1 MASPRSLTGGVLSV
15 LLGLVAILTGV
26 QRTTAFGAPP
36 PPPRFP
42 PPGGNAY
49 GPNEGRGDGAD
60 DDGDSFGNIKSSVLM
75 CAVVARPTSA
85 CAQGQDD
92 TCLQTLTSDVDAAD
106 TTTTCHGASAG
117 GESSSLRLLQVRGGG
132 ITDAISQ
139 KRDDLVTGL
148 KDAVDDTLSYWG
160 GALDYL
166 DTRFLPG
173 GRTRQREK
181 AEARSAKASATAAS
195 RQAKG
200 RGPKSNTSRKKGRLT
215 KEEKEAERLADAVI
229 VKSVSAPN
237 STVLPPSALADAGRQ
252 SGLVGGKF
260 VPDTVQSCAARVDQ
274 WYRRAGYLANSV
286 TGATLDADAGVAKL
300 EVEEATVSS
309 HPVDIV
315 CVKEVAIDDRTG
327 ETMSLSAMRRKLI
340 LDGGSDSDGSVSFNT
355 TITETKGRTKA
366 AAIAA
371 ALNLR
376 PGEPFKFDPSRWNNR
391 IESASGGGIFSR
403 VWNLA
408 PVRAPDGS
416 VVLRVVATE
425 APARNLEYGVTKSL
439 YNDIWEGEAG
449 FSHNNL
455 FGAGERLDLM
465 IRRGTREPHPSFNAK
480 FTGNAL
486 TPESAYD
493 LEAFSEYIGVTGH
506 EGGASSRRG
515 LTVRFPRLLS
525 RRIRGSSS
533 IEKTAARTAAGEHDH
548 LIHSSFDIGP
558 YYQKLPSNGRSS
570 VQATANIGGKLDLSK
585 MDLSKMKKGI
595 TDILGGMTPYSSYAA
610 TMRQIIPLRS
620 SSAAAN
626 KPPITLALQHRA
638 TASTS
643 ELPQHEALAI
653 GFSARV
659 RGYSPKMNGPL
670 SSSVVGTAEIRIP
683 VTLPANSLVNDGSVV
698 VFSDWMAASRW
709 TIRDIKNKV
718 KSKTVGSSA
727 SAPLLSK
734 PMRKASAGI
743 GLRSFLQGI
752 PVKVDFSITDDGKI
766 GANMAI
772 GQDFDVDG

>member
-1 MASPRSLTGGVLSV
+1 MAGGML
-15 LLGLVAILTGV
+15 LLGAMAILTGA
-26 QRTTAFGAPP
+26 QTTTAFGGPP

-42 PPGGNAY
+42 PTG
-49 GPNEGRGDGAD
+49 EGRGDGAD
-60 DDGDSFGNIKSSVLM
+60 DDGNSFGNVKSSVLM
-75 CAVVARPTSA
+75 CAVVARPS
-85 CAQGQDD
+85 QGQDD
-92 TCLQTLTSDVDAAD
+92 TCIQTLTD
-106 TTTTCHGASAG
+106 TTASNT
-117 GESSSLRLLQVRGGG
+117 LLQVRGGG
-132 ITDAISQ
+132 IADTMSR
-139 KRDDLVTGL
+139 KRNDLATGL

-160 GALDYL
+160 GALDFL

-195 RQAKG
+195 RQTKG
-200 RGPKSNTSRKKGRLT
+200 RGPKSNRKQGRLT
-215 KEEKEAERLADAVI
+215 KEEKKAEKLANTII

-237 STVLPPSALADAGRQ
+237 STVLPTAALADAGRQ
-252 SGLVGGKF
+252 SGLAGGKF
-260 VPDTVQSCAARVDQ
+260 VPETVQQCAARVDQ

-300 EVEEATVSS
+300 EVDEATVSS

-340 LDGGSDSDGSVSFNT
+340 LEGGADSDGSVSFNT
-355 TITETKGRTKA
+355 TIVETKGKTKP

-371 ALNLR
+371 AMNLR
-376 PGEPFKFDPSRWNNR
+376 PGEPFKFDPSRWSSR

-416 VVLRVVATE
+416 VQLRVVATE

-439 YNDIWEGEAG
+439 YNDIWEGEVG
-449 FSHNNL
+449 FSHGNL
-455 FGAGERLDLM
+455 FGSGERLDLM
-465 IRRGTREPHPSFNAK
+465 VRRGTREPHPSFNAK

-486 TPESAYD
+486 IPESAYD

-525 RRIRGSSS
+525 RRIRGSAS

-585 MDLSKMKKGI
+585 TQKGI
-595 TDILGGMTPYSSYAA
+595 ADTLRGLTPYSSYAA
-610 TMRQIIPLRS
+610 TMRQIIPLGS
-620 SSAAAN
+620 SPTAAN
-626 KPPITLALQHRA
+626 KPPITLALQHRG

-653 GFSARV
+653 GFAARV
-659 RGYSPKMNGPL
+659 RGYSPRMNGPL

-683 VTLPANSLVNDGSVV
+683 VTLPANVLINDGSVV
-698 VFSDWMAASRW
+698 IFSDWMAASRW

-743 GLRSFLQGI
+743 GLRSVLQGI
-752 PVKVDFSITDDGKI
+752 PVKVDFTITDDGKI
-766 GANMAI
+766 GANMAL
-772 GQDFDVDG
+772 GMDFNV

>member
-1 MASPRSLTGGVLSV
+1 MASPRSLTGGML
-15 LLGLVAILTGV
+15 LLGAMAILTGA
-26 QRTTAFGAPP
+26 QTTTAFGSPP

-42 PPGGNAY
+42 PTGGKAY
-49 GPNEGRGDGAD
+49 FGPDEGRGDGAD
-60 DDGDSFGNIKSSVLM
+60 DDGNSFGNVKSSVLM
-75 CAVVARPTSA
+75 CAVVARPS
-85 CAQGQDD
+85 QGQDD
-92 TCLQTLTSDVDAAD
+92 TCIQTLTD
-106 TTTTCHGASAG
+106 TTASNT
-117 GESSSLRLLQVRGGG
+117 LLQVRGGG
-132 ITDAISQ
+132 IADTMSR
-139 KRDDLVTGL
+139 KRNDLATGL
-148 KDAVDDTLSYWG
+148 KDAIDDTLSYWG
-160 GALDYL
+160 GALDFL

-181 AEARSAKASATAAS
+181 AEARSAKASTTAAS

-200 RGPKSNTSRKKGRLT
+200 RRPKINRKQGRLT
-215 KEEKEAERLADAVI
+215 KEEKKAEKLAGTVI

-237 STVLPPSALADAGRQ
+237 STVLPTAALADAGRQ

-260 VPDTVQSCAARVDQ
+260 VPETVQHCAAQVDQ

-300 EVEEATVSS
+300 EVDEATVSS

-327 ETMSLSAMRRKLI
+327 ETMSPSAMRRKLM
-340 LDGGSDSDGSVSFNT
+340 LEGGADSDGSVSFNT
-355 TITETKGRTKA
+355 TIVETKGKTKP

-371 ALNLR
+371 AMNLR
-376 PGEPFKFDPSRWNNR
+376 PGEPFKFDPPRWSNR
-391 IESASGGGIFSR
+391 IESASSGGGIFSR

-416 VVLRVVATE
+416 VQLRVVATE

-439 YNDIWEGEAG
+439 YNDIWEGEVG
-449 FSHNNL
+449 FSHGNL
-455 FGAGERLDLM
+455 FGSGERLDLM
-465 IRRGTREPHPSFNAK
+465 ARRGTREPHPSFNAK

-525 RRIRGSSS
+525 RRIRGSASM
-533 IEKTAARTAAGEHDH
+533 EKTAARTAAGEHDH

-585 MDLSKMKKGI
+585 MQKGI
-595 TDILGGMTPYSSYAA
+595 ADTPRALTPYSSYAA
-610 TMRQIIPLRS
+610 TTRQIIPLGS
-620 SSAAAN
+620 SPTAAN
-626 KPPITLALQHRA
+626 KSPITLALQHRG

-653 GFSARV
+653 GFAARV
-659 RGYSPKMNGPL
+659 RGYSPRMNGPL

-698 VFSDWMAASRW
+698 IFSDWMAASRW

-718 KSKTVGSSA
+718 KSKTARSSA

-743 GLRSFLQGI
+743 GLRSVLQGI
-752 PVKVDFSITDDGKI
+752 PVKVDFTITDDGKI
-766 GANMAI
+766 GANMAL
-772 GQDFDVDG
+772 GMDFNVNQRM

>member
-1 MASPRSLTGGVLSV
+1 MRASPPSSAALPLFQIRQMKMASSSML
-15 LLGLVAILTGV
+15 LLGAMAILTGAHM
-26 QRTTAFGAPP
+26 TTAFGGPP

-42 PPGGNAY
+42 PTG
-49 GPNEGRGDGAD
+49 EGRGDGAD
-60 DDGDSFGNIKSSVLM
+60 DDGNSFGNVKSSVLM
-75 CAVVARPTSA
+75 CAVVARPS
-85 CAQGQDD
+85 QSQDD
-92 TCLQTLTSDVDAAD
+92 TCIQTLTD
-106 TTTTCHGASAG
+106 TTASNT
-117 GESSSLRLLQVRGGG
+117 LLQVRGGG
-132 ITDAISQ
+132 IADTMSR
-139 KRDDLVTGL
+139 KRDELATGL

-160 GALDYL
+160 GALDFL

-200 RGPKSNTSRKKGRLT
+200 RGPKTNRKRGRLT
-215 KEEKEAERLADAVI
+215 KEEKMAEKLADTVI

-237 STVLPPSALADAGRQ
+237 STVLPTAALTDAGRQ

-260 VPDTVQSCAARVDQ
+260 VPETVQQCAARVDQ

-300 EVEEATVSS
+300 EVNEAAVSS
-309 HPVDIV
+309 RPVDIV

-327 ETMSLSAMRRKLI
+327 ETMTPSAMRRKLI
-340 LDGGSDSDGSVSFNT
+340 LEGGADSDGSVSFNT
-355 TITETKGRTKA
+355 TIVETKGKTKP

-371 ALNLR
+371 AMNLR
-376 PGEPFKFDPSRWNNR
+376 PGEPFKFDPSRWSSR
-391 IESASGGGIFSR
+391 IELASGGGIFSR

-416 VVLRVVATE
+416 VQLRVVATE

-439 YNDIWEGEAG
+439 YNDIWEGEVG
-449 FSHNNL
+449 FSHGNL
-455 FGAGERLDLM
+455 FGSGERLDLM
-465 IRRGTREPHPSFNAK
+465 VRRGTREPHPSFNAK
-480 FTGNAL
+480 YTGNAL
-486 TPESAYD
+486 IPESAYD

-525 RRIRGSSS
+525 RRIRGSAS

-585 MDLSKMKKGI
+585 AQKGI
-595 TDILGGMTPYSSYAA
+595 ADTLRGLTPYSSYAA
-610 TMRQIIPLRS
+610 TTRQIIPLGS
-620 SSAAAN
+620 SPTAAN
-626 KPPITLALQHRA
+626 KPPITLALQHRG

-653 GFSARV
+653 GFAARV
-659 RGYSPKMNGPL
+659 RGYSPRMNGPL

-683 VTLPANSLVNDGSVV
+683 VTLPANVLINDGSVV
-698 VFSDWMAASRW
+698 IFSDWMAASRW

-743 GLRSFLQGI
+743 GLRSVLQGI
-752 PVKVDFSITDDGKI
+752 PVKVDFTITDDGKI
-766 GANMAI
+766 GANMAL
-772 GQDFDVDG
+772 GMDFNV

>member
-1 MASPRSLTGGVLSV
+1 V
-15 LLGLVAILTGV
+15 LLGMVAILTGV

-215 KEEKEAERLADAVI
+215 KEEKEAERLPDAVI

-683 VTLPANSLVNDGSVV
+683 VTLPANSLVNDGSVI

-772 GQDFDVDG
+772 GQDFDV

>member
-1 MASPRSLTGGVLSV
+1 MRASPPSSAALPFQIRQMKMASPRML
-15 LLGLVAILTGV
+15 LLGAMAILTGA
-26 QRTTAFGAPP
+26 QTTTAFGGPP

-42 PPGGNAY
+42 PTG
-49 GPNEGRGDGAD
+49 EGWGDGAD
-60 DDGDSFGNIKSSVLM
+60 DDGNSFGNVKSSVLM
-75 CAVVARPTSA
+75 CAVVARPS
-85 CAQGQDD
+85 QSQDD
-92 TCLQTLTSDVDAAD
+92 TCIQTLTD
-106 TTTTCHGASAG
+106 TTASNT
-117 GESSSLRLLQVRGGG
+117 RLLQVRGGG
-132 ITDAISQ
+132 IADTMSR
-139 KRDDLVTGL
+139 KRDELATGL

-160 GALDYL
+160 GALDFL

-200 RGPKSNTSRKKGRLT
+200 RGPKTNRKRGRLT
-215 KEEKEAERLADAVI
+215 KEEKMAEKLADTVI

-237 STVLPPSALADAGRQ
+237 STVLPTAALTDAGRQ

-260 VPDTVQSCAARVDQ
+260 VPETVQQCAARVDQ

-300 EVEEATVSS
+300 EVDEATISS

-327 ETMSLSAMRRKLI
+327 ETMTPSAMRRKLI
-340 LDGGSDSDGSVSFNT
+340 LEGGADSDGSVSFNT
-355 TITETKGRTKA
+355 TIVETKGKTKP

-371 ALNLR
+371 AMNLR
-376 PGEPFKFDPSRWNNR
+376 PGEPFKFDPSRWSSR
-391 IESASGGGIFSR
+391 IELASGGGIFSR

-416 VVLRVVATE
+416 VQLRVVATE

-439 YNDIWEGEAG
+439 YNDIWEGEVG
-449 FSHNNL
+449 FSHGNL
-455 FGAGERLDLM
+455 FGSGERLDLM
-465 IRRGTREPHPSFNAK
+465 VRRGTREPHPSFNAK
-480 FTGNAL
+480 YTGNAL
-486 TPESAYD
+486 IPESAYD

-525 RRIRGSSS
+525 RRIRGSAS

-585 MDLSKMKKGI
+585 AQKGI
-595 TDILGGMTPYSSYAA
+595 ADTLRGLTPYSSYAA
-610 TMRQIIPLRS
+610 TTRQIIPLGS
-620 SSAAAN
+620 SPTAAN
-626 KPPITLALQHRA
+626 KPPITLALQHRG

-653 GFSARV
+653 GFAARV
-659 RGYSPKMNGPL
+659 RGYSPRMNGPL

-683 VTLPANSLVNDGSVV
+683 VTLPANVLINDGSVV
-698 VFSDWMAASRW
+698 IFSDWMAASRW

-743 GLRSFLQGI
+743 GLRSVLQGI
-752 PVKVDFSITDDGKI
+752 PVKVDFTITDDGKI
-766 GANMAI
+766 GANMAL
-772 GQDFDVDG
+772 GMDFNV

>member
-1 MASPRSLTGGVLSV
+1 MMTATPLAMSSPQCS
-15 LLGLVAILTGV
+15 
-26 QRTTAFGAPP
+26 
-36 PPPRFP
+36 
-42 PPGGNAY
+42 
-49 GPNEGRGDGAD
+49 
-60 DDGDSFGNIKSSVLM
+60 
-75 CAVVARPTSA
+75 CAVVARPS
-85 CAQGQDD
+85 QSQDD
-92 TCLQTLTSDVDAAD
+92 TCIQTLTD
-106 TTTTCHGASAG
+106 TTASNT
-117 GESSSLRLLQVRGGG
+117 RLLQVRGGG
-132 ITDAISQ
+132 IADTMSR
-139 KRDDLVTGL
+139 KRNDLATGL
-148 KDAVDDTLSYWG
+148 KGAVDDTLSYWG
-160 GALDYL
+160 GALDFL

-200 RGPKSNTSRKKGRLT
+200 RGPKTNRKRGRLT
-215 KEEKEAERLADAVI
+215 KEEKMAEKLADTVI

-237 STVLPPSALADAGRQ
+237 STVLPTAALADAGRQ

-260 VPDTVQSCAARVDQ
+260 VPETVQQCAARVDQ

-300 EVEEATVSS
+300 EVDEATISS
-309 HPVDIV
+309 RPVDIV

-327 ETMSLSAMRRKLI
+327 ETMTPSAMRRKLI
-340 LDGGSDSDGSVSFNT
+340 LEGGADSDGSVSFNT
-355 TITETKGRTKA
+355 TIVETKGKTKP

-371 ALNLR
+371 AMNLR
-376 PGEPFKFDPSRWNNR
+376 PGEPFKFDPSRWSSR
-391 IESASGGGIFSR
+391 IELASGGGIFSR

-416 VVLRVVATE
+416 VQLRVVATE

-439 YNDIWEGEAG
+439 YNDIWEGEVG
-449 FSHNNL
+449 FSHGNL
-455 FGAGERLDLM
+455 FGSGERLDLM
-465 IRRGTREPHPSFNAK
+465 VRRGTREPHPSFNAK
-480 FTGNAL
+480 YTGNAL
-486 TPESAYD
+486 IPESAYD

-525 RRIRGSSS
+525 RRIRGSASM
-533 IEKTAARTAAGEHDH
+533 EKTAARTAAGEHDH

-585 MDLSKMKKGI
+585 TQKGI
-595 TDILGGMTPYSSYAA
+595 ADTLRGLTPYSSYAA
-610 TMRQIIPLRS
+610 TMRQIIPLGS
-620 SSAAAN
+620 SPTAAN
-626 KPPITLALQHRA
+626 KPPITLALQHRG

-653 GFSARV
+653 GFAARV
-659 RGYSPKMNGPL
+659 RGYSPRMNGPL

-683 VTLPANSLVNDGSVV
+683 VTLPANVLINDGSVV
-698 VFSDWMAASRW
+698 IFSDWMAASRW

-743 GLRSFLQGI
+743 GLRSVLQGI
-752 PVKVDFSITDDGKI
+752 PVKVDFTITDDGKI
-766 GANMAI
+766 GANMAL
-772 GQDFDVDG
+772 GMDFNV

>member
-1 MASPRSLTGGVLSV
+1 MRASPPSSAALPFQIRQMKMASPRML
-15 LLGLVAILTGV
+15 LLGAMAILTGA
-26 QRTTAFGAPP
+26 QTTTAFGGPP

-42 PPGGNAY
+42 PTG
-49 GPNEGRGDGAD
+49 EGWGDGAD
-60 DDGDSFGNIKSSVLM
+60 DDGNSFGNVKSSVLM
-75 CAVVARPTSA
+75 CAVVARPS
-85 CAQGQDD
+85 QSQDD
-92 TCLQTLTSDVDAAD
+92 TCIQTLTD
-106 TTTTCHGASAG
+106 TTASNT
-117 GESSSLRLLQVRGGG
+117 LLQVRGGG
-132 ITDAISQ
+132 IADTMSR
-139 KRDDLVTGL
+139 KRDELATGL

-160 GALDYL
+160 GALDFL

-200 RGPKSNTSRKKGRLT
+200 RGPKTNRKRGRLT
-215 KEEKEAERLADAVI
+215 KEEKMAEKLADTVI

-237 STVLPPSALADAGRQ
+237 STVLPTAALADAGRQ

-260 VPDTVQSCAARVDQ
+260 VPETVQQCAARVDQ

-300 EVEEATVSS
+300 EVDEATISS

-327 ETMSLSAMRRKLI
+327 ETMSPSAMRRKLI
-340 LDGGSDSDGSVSFNT
+340 LEGGADSDGSVSFNT
-355 TITETKGRTKA
+355 TIVETKGKTKP

-371 ALNLR
+371 AMNLR
-376 PGEPFKFDPSRWNNR
+376 PGEPFKFDPSRWSSR
-391 IESASGGGIFSR
+391 IELASGGGIFSR

-416 VVLRVVATE
+416 VQLRVVATE

-439 YNDIWEGEAG
+439 YNDIWEGEVG
-449 FSHNNL
+449 FSHGNL
-455 FGAGERLDLM
+455 FGSGERLDLM
-465 IRRGTREPHPSFNAK
+465 VRRGTREPHPSFNAK
-480 FTGNAL
+480 YTGNAL
-486 TPESAYD
+486 IPESAYD

-525 RRIRGSSS
+525 RRIRGSAS

-585 MDLSKMKKGI
+585 AQKGI
-595 TDILGGMTPYSSYAA
+595 ADTLRGLTPYSSYAA
-610 TMRQIIPLRS
+610 TMRQIIPLGS
-620 SSAAAN
+620 SPTAAN
-626 KPPITLALQHRA
+626 KPPITLALQHRG

-653 GFSARV
+653 GFAARV
-659 RGYSPKMNGPL
+659 RGYSPRMNGPL

-683 VTLPANSLVNDGSVV
+683 VTLPANNLVNDGSVLI
-698 VFSDWMAASRW
+698 FSDWMAASRW

-743 GLRSFLQGI
+743 GLRSVLQGI
-752 PVKVDFSITDDGKI
+752 PVKVDFTITDDGKI
-766 GANMAI
+766 GANMAL
-772 GQDFDVDG
+772 GMDFNV